1 MQQPGGQ
8 PPANYH
14 IPADLPLGEGGAKAK
29 FNGNIAAIRLL
40 KQLEAEGR
48 SATPEEQGVLARYVG
63 WGGIPQAFANPST
76 GKIAAG
82 WEKQVQQLEDAL
94 TPDELLAARQST
106 QNAHYTSREVIG
118 GVFDAVQ
125 RLGLSGGTV
134 IEPSVGTGNFIGLTP
149 DALRGA
155 LRWTAVELDSITG
168 RIASK
173 LYPQAHVI
181 AGRGFQ
187 EVSVPENHF
196 DAAIGN
202 PPFGQET
209 LFDPAHPDLKGFSI
223 HNFFFAKSLKSLRPG
238 GVLAMVV
245 SHSFMDKASG
255 KQRRWISDHARL
267 LGAIRLPDTAFKANA
282 GTEVTTDI
290 VFLQKLHP
298 GEKADATWTEIGS
311 VPDPAGGDPIPLSQY
326 FIQHPEMML
335 GTMTRE
341 GSMRYSGQPTLSE
354 RPGSDLSE
362 QLRQAVQ
369 HLPQNVMDGPRTI
382 PQGETAPVSDLS
394 EDVAVYSHFIG
405 ADGKIRQRMPDVLDQ
420 QVERVV
426 EVTGKDAD
434 RIKGMIG
441 LRDSLKA
448 LMRAELSDAPDATT
462 NRMRAALSDQYDK
475 FQKEYGYLNSQKNVS
490 LFRDD
495 ADAYR
500 LRALEVGYTRLSAEE
515 AEAEGITMPKGRKT
529 AESAKKADILSRRV
543 LNPSRTPKAATAQD
557 ALIVSLNTT
566 GRVDM
571 QRMAMM
577 LGKDEQAV
585 IDELGGKLFM
595 DPDAGWVTDDAYL
608 SGNVKAKLA
617 RAITAASTNPDL
629 QRNVDALRGVQPADL
644 SPADIA
650 VGIGAPWVP
659 GSDYERFAS
668 EVLGAQVSVSWN
680 SVASK
685 FSVGMRGSRGNAQHG
700 TSRLTAAEL
709 FERAINHQPGMVY
722 DIIREPG
729 GGERRQINNEATTA
743 ANAKLDEI
751 RDAFSNWVWKDQARR
766 ERLAQ
771 FYNDNYNTDR
781 QRAYDGSFLTFP
793 GMTDQIKLR
802 PSQKNAIWRGVQ
814 EGRYLLDHVVGAG
827 KTYTVIATAMTA
839 KRMGLQRKPMVA
851 VPNHLVE
858 QWAADWLRLYPGANV
873 LAVTK
878 EDFAKDRRK
887 LLFSRI
893 ATGDWDAVVIA
904 HSQFTRIAV
913 PPEFEL
919 EYLNE
924 QIAEYEMALDAAKKD
939 RDGMTTKN
947 LAKRRDTIK
956 EKLKA
961 RMSRTTRDTDTANM
975 QEMGIDALYVDEAH
989 EFKNLEFVT
998 TKRNVSGLGNPAGS
1012 QKAADLFM
1020 KVRYLSRTY
1029 DGRGTYFATGTPV
1042 SNSLAEMFTM
1052 QRYLAEADLRARG
1065 IHTFDAWS
1073 NTFAVEESQFQIDST
1088 GRGLKPKTVLTKFVN
1103 VAEMMAIY
1111 WRFADIVLQ
1120 QDLNRIALETT
1131 GKPFPVPKVAGGR
1144 AQNVVVPA
1152 GASLSRYIEQVII
1165 PRTQAIAGEPITY
1178 TENGVTMQR
1187 MADKPDPSVD
1197 NMLKVTNDARL
1208 AALDVRLRMPEAA
1221 DDPGSKVNEA
1231 MRRIVAKWKATKK
1244 RRGTQLVFC
1253 DLSTP
1258 KGSQASERAEFDAL
1272 VSAAENG
1279 DEDAQAKLDKMSP
1292 DEILA
1297 LETAGFSVYDDLK
1310 QKLIAEGIPA
1320 QEIAFIH
1327 DAKTDLQKK
1336 ALFNKVRSGAV
1347 RVLMGSTSKMG
1358 AGTNVQNKLVALHH
1372 LDAPWRPSDL
1382 EQREGRIIRQGN
1394 EFYAEDPDGFE
1405 VEINRYAT
1413 ERTYDSRMWQLIEQ
1427 KAAVV
1432 EQIRTADAG
1441 TREIDD
1447 IGGQAANAAEMKAA
1461 ATGNPLIIE
1470 QVELQD
1476 KVKRLGMLKRAHE
1489 GRIYEAERRLASLNA
1504 DGGPDG
1510 RAQRALAEVEPEIA
1524 FIDAH
1529 PAPRGDA
1536 FTIKVKGKT
1545 FTEHGKGAA
1554 ALAVAI
1560 VDADEEMK
1568 RTTRSNIPLGTY
1580 RGLELSLA
1588 KSQFL
1593 NQRTVTVS
1601 IPGLGE
1607 VGEIGNPSNAEG
1619 KVSGAGILTRVD
1631 GFARAIQAKPAG
1643 IESQRKA
1650 EHKAIAEWT
1659 EVAASTFKQAAEL
1672 STATE
1677 RLRDITAELSVKPA
1691 AVDQPLQVDESEQGA
1706 QSRGEPERARQPLE
1720 TEFVVGVRDLDRTV
1734 RKIVGQWKGDIP
1746 TVRAIESADQLP
1758 DTAKRQAGWES
1769 AEGWYDGRGTIYL
1782 IANNLANLTRAQQV
1796 LAHEAF
1802 GHYGVEGVLGS
1813 ADWARITGQVAKLR
1827 KDPGSLSG
1835 ELQAAL
1841 ASVERRYPDA
1851 TPGTFAREFIAVMAE
1866 RGVRGGLMTRVL
1878 AGLRRWLRALGFDFS
1893 GWQDAELR
1901 DIVVRGMRQVATTAA
1916 RRRTDGIRGGAM
1928 SEQAPTFYSAL
1939 LETVRAGAGA
1949 PRSGT
1954 PAQWAGWLDGAQ
1966 RRGEIRQAERD
1977 WLGVDDW
1984 MERQNGP
1991 ITREALTNFV
2001 RDSQLVIGETTLGKQ
2016 EGART
2021 TQQIRLAALD
2031 LYLERVPDATEEEI
2045 EESSDH
2051 IDEWMAGDATLSDTA
2066 NRLGVRRESL
2076 AALRN
2081 NSAPD
2086 TSKFGKYTLPG
2097 VRKNYRETLLTMP
2110 SYSAERKLK
2119 MDSAND
2125 QFNALVDRY
2134 GTMDRMPE
2142 EQRQKAEQLMREYY
2156 ALADTESP
2164 DYQSSHFEQP
2174 NIVAHIRS
2182 NERTD
2187 ADGKRV
2193 LFIEEIQ
2200 SDWHQAGRKKGYK
2213 VPTEPLRAQQVRLWN
2228 EAEAAERA
2236 GNSDEFARL
2245 NAEADAL
2252 GNRIRESQSVAVPD
2266 APFKATDEWA
2276 MLAFKRMARE
2286 AAQRGFDV
2294 IAWTTGDQQAAR
2306 YDLSKTVSRIEYQK
2320 NPSDGTFEVLV
2331 LGMDGDGVLW
2341 SKDRATQEDIIG
2353 TLGKSIADR
2362 MEADEGSRV
2371 GGIGSDKKALTGD
2384 GLKVGGSGM
2393 RSFYD
2398 SILPKAMNKWAKKF
2412 GGKVTSTG
2420 LMTGGGLEPFYFV
2433 HDRGPNAELRW
2444 QVATDHKNGSAPA
2457 TPFATKAEATAEA
2470 ARLNGENA
2478 TMVHAI
2484 EVTDAMRAAVLEG
2497 QPLFSLPDS
2506 QKFDAIMGGI
2516 RGEDS
2521 IIQRLKDK
2529 VEDARPSLLGALTTR
2544 QLVEVTGGY
2553 LPAAKGYQGLADRMA
2568 ARRNVL
2574 QSEVGG
2580 LAMKW
2585 QRMQTKDRRKA
2596 GAARRAARDT
2606 DSDRT
2611 ADLMHD
2617 ATIAGTDPAE
2627 AYEVSTVTLTSNGE
2641 TVPLDADSATAA
2653 IGRLEAKLADK
2664 EWRRNAPD
2672 AIVKTMQADIRRI
2685 EAGMV
2690 VERER
2695 ASAYPSLKRRFNALP
2710 KEWQDLYREVRDA
2723 YANRADQMLDA
2734 LLDRIEQLEIDER
2747 TKAALRERMRANFE
2761 SARVHAP
2768 YFPLARFGDYW
2779 VSFSKRGANGDMER
2793 QFVMAETKRERDRAI
2808 KAAEAAGYMVDK
2820 LGRKI
2825 ENVRAQDGASGTFVS
2840 EVNEALQAAGVGE
2853 SVRDE
2858 IYQLYLRTL
2867 PDLSTR
2873 KNFIHRKKVAGYD
2886 QDALRAFAGQMF
2898 HGAHQLARLEFQPRM
2913 QDQLTKIVNEAKAM
2927 QDTADEDADRASV
2940 AAGEF
2945 KKRHEWIMN
2954 PTNAGWVQTLSA
2966 INFVYYLGVSPAAAL
2981 VNLSQTAITTFPA
2994 LASKYGWMRALNTT
3008 LATVRDAAKNVRYG
3022 DDTGIRRSLK
3032 SDDERAAYEQL
3043 QKMGAIDVTQAH
3055 DLAGLGD
3062 SDTRG
3067 YSPTAHKVMNAVS
3080 FLFHKA
3086 EVVNREATAIAAYRL
3101 AREAG
3106 KPHQAAVQEAAD
3118 TIWQTH
3124 FDYSAANRA
3133 RFMQG
3138 NAAKVLFAFKQ
3149 YSQSMT
3155 YFLWRAF
3162 YESMKGET
3170 KQVRNEARQRLVGT
3184 LGMTGVFAGVM
3195 GMPLLSLFFGVAN
3208 AMAAAFGDDDEPF
3221 SAEVEFR
3228 NFLTDMLGA
3237 KLGGIAQEGLVEG
3250 GLEALGL
3257 KAPEVGS
3264 RVSLNDLWIRS
3275 ADPDVEGRDLY
3286 VHLLE
3291 QAAGPIAGMLGN
3303 GITASSMIGEGLTTD
3318 NAGMVWRGVEKG
3330 MPKAVRDGMK
3340 FIRYEVHGVN
3350 TLRGDPLVPDAN
3362 VIDSIYQGLGLMPA
3376 DLARQYEANAAVK
3389 QYERYVLER
3398 RQSLLDA
3405 YAIATRHKDM
3415 EAVRATNEK
3424 IRAFNQRWPEIAV
3437 SASTIRRSL
3446 QSRERYSER
3455 AVNGITL
3462 NSRIGDRVRD
3472 AVRFDGEGE

>member
-1 MQQPGGQ
+1 MV
-8 PPANYH
+8 
-14 IPADLPLGEGGAKAK
+14 
-29 FNGNIAAIRLL
+29 AAI
-40 KQLEAEGR
+40 AEMN
-48 SATPEEQGVLARYVG
+48 ARTG
-63 WGGIPQAFANPST
+63 GGIREF
-76 GKIAAG
+76 
-82 WEKQVQQLEDAL
+82 
-94 TPDELLAARQST
+94 T
-106 QNAHYTSREVIG
+106 Q
-118 GVFDAVQ
+118 
-125 RLGLSGGTV
+125 
-134 IEPSVGTGNFIGLTP
+134 
-149 DALRGA
+149 
-155 LRWTAVELDSITG
+155 
-168 RIASK
+168 
-173 LYPQAHVI
+173 
-181 AGRGFQ
+181 
-187 EVSVPENHF
+187 
-196 DAAIGN
+196 
-202 PPFGQET
+202 
-209 LFDPAHPDLKGFSI
+209 
-223 HNFFFAKSLKSLRPG
+223 
-238 GVLAMVV
+238 
-245 SHSFMDKASG
+245 
-255 KQRRWISDHARL
+255 
-267 LGAIRLPDTAFKANA
+267 
-282 GTEVTTDI
+282 
-290 VFLQKLHP
+290 
-298 GEKADATWTEIGS
+298 
-311 VPDPAGGDPIPLSQY
+311 
-326 FIQHPEMML
+326 
-335 GTMTRE
+335 
-341 GSMRYSGQPTLSE
+341 
-354 RPGSDLSE
+354 
-362 QLRQAVQ
+362 
-369 HLPQNVMDGPRTI
+369 
-382 PQGETAPVSDLS
+382 
-394 EDVAVYSHFIG
+394 
-405 ADGKIRQRMPDVLDQ
+405 
-420 QVERVV
+420 
-426 EVTGKDAD
+426 
-434 RIKGMIG
+434 
-441 LRDSLKA
+441 
-448 LMRAELSDAPDATT
+448 
-462 NRMRAALSDQYDK
+462 
-475 FQKEYGYLNSQKNVS
+475 
-490 LFRDD
+490 
-495 ADAYR
+495 
-500 LRALEVGYTRLSAEE
+500 
-515 AEAEGITMPKGRKT
+515 
-529 AESAKKADILSRRV
+529 
-543 LNPSRTPKAATAQD
+543 
-557 ALIVSLNTT
+557 
-566 GRVDM
+566 
-571 QRMAMM
+571 
-577 LGKDEQAV
+577 
-585 IDELGGKLFM
+585 
-595 DPDAGWVTDDAYL
+595 
-608 SGNVKAKLA
+608 
-617 RAITAASTNPDL
+617 
-629 QRNVDALRGVQPADL
+629 
-644 SPADIA
+644 
-650 VGIGAPWVP
+650 
-659 GSDYERFAS
+659 S
-668 EVLGAQVSVSWN
+668 EV
-680 SVASK
+680 
-685 FSVGMRGSRGNAQHG
+685 
-700 TSRLTAAEL
+700 
-709 FERAINHQPGMVY
+709 
-722 DIIREPG
+722 
-729 GGERRQINNEATTA
+729 EA
-743 ANAKLDEI
+743 
-751 RDAFSNWVWKDQARR
+751 
-766 ERLAQ
+766 
-771 FYNDNYNTDR
+771 
-781 QRAYDGSFLTFP
+781 
-793 GMTDQIKLR
+793 
-802 PSQKNAIWRGVQ
+802 
-814 EGRYLLDHVVGAG
+814 
-827 KTYTVIATAMTA
+827 
-839 KRMGLQRKPMVA
+839 
-851 VPNHLVE
+851 
-858 QWAADWLRLYPGANV
+858 
-873 LAVTK
+873 
-878 EDFAKDRRK
+878 
-887 LLFSRI
+887 
-893 ATGDWDAVVIA
+893 
-904 HSQFTRIAV
+904 
-913 PPEFEL
+913 
-919 EYLNE
+919 
-924 QIAEYEMALDAAKKD
+924 
-939 RDGMTTKN
+939 
-947 LAKRRDTIK
+947 
-956 EKLKA
+956 
-961 RMSRTTRDTDTANM
+961 
-975 QEMGIDALYVDEAH
+975 
-989 EFKNLEFVT
+989 
-998 TKRNVSGLGNPAGS
+998 
-1012 QKAADLFM
+1012 
-1020 KVRYLSRTY
+1020 
-1029 DGRGTYFATGTPV
+1029 
-1042 SNSLAEMFTM
+1042 
-1052 QRYLAEADLRARG
+1052 
-1065 IHTFDAWS
+1065 
-1073 NTFAVEESQFQIDST
+1073 
-1088 GRGLKPKTVLTKFVN
+1088 
-1103 VAEMMAIY
+1103 
-1111 WRFADIVLQ
+1111 
-1120 QDLNRIALETT
+1120 
-1131 GKPFPVPKVAGGR
+1131 
-1144 AQNVVVPA
+1144 
-1152 GASLSRYIEQVII
+1152 
-1165 PRTQAIAGEPITY
+1165 
-1178 TENGVTMQR
+1178 
-1187 MADKPDPSVD
+1187 
-1197 NMLKVTNDARL
+1197 
-1208 AALDVRLRMPEAA
+1208 
-1221 DDPGSKVNEA
+1221 
-1231 MRRIVAKWKATKK
+1231 
-1244 RRGTQLVFC
+1244 
-1253 DLSTP
+1253 
-1258 KGSQASERAEFDAL
+1258 
-1272 VSAAENG
+1272 
-1279 DEDAQAKLDKMSP
+1279 
-1292 DEILA
+1292 
-1297 LETAGFSVYDDLK
+1297 
-1310 QKLIAEGIPA
+1310 LIAERGIA
-1320 QEIAFIH
+1320 AADRFLKDTKDDASKRAKLEKLTASR
-1327 DAKTDLQKK
+1327 DAKASAAPEHSSDADDDLAGVSPGELKQMVK
-1336 ALFNKVRSGAV
+1336 AFAEAGPAESDTNITHIFDPPAKNEVVR
-1347 RVLMGSTSKMG
+1347 
-1358 AGTNVQNKLVALHH
+1358 
-1372 LDAPWRPSDL
+1372 
-1382 EQREGRIIRQGN
+1382 
-1394 EFYAEDPDGFE
+1394 
-1405 VEINRYAT
+1405 
-1413 ERTYDSRMWQLIEQ
+1413 
-1427 KAAVV
+1427 
-1432 EQIRTADAG
+1432 
-1441 TREIDD
+1441 
-1447 IGGQAANAAEMKAA
+1447 
-1461 ATGNPLIIE
+1461 
-1470 QVELQD
+1470 LQD
-1476 KVKRLGMLKRAHE
+1476 KVKVYHKDHGWMSVADAKALIATWEDRAVQQGKDSME
-1489 GRIYEAERRLASLNA
+1489 GRNTNGDKIVLSLFDLTGSWSMPWEQAGYQVFRFDIQDQSTYEDPQTGEEKKVGDINNMSVEFFGDLFGDFDGKDVYAVLAACPCTDFAVSGARHFAAKDADGRTVKSIRLVKQTLAAIEYFKPAVWAIENPVGRIEKLGGLPPWRLSFDPNHLGDPYTKKTLLWGRFNADLPIAPVDPVEGSKMHHLYGGKSLATKNARSETPEGFSYGFFMANNAVDNPVIAAAWKYDRLDRDKIRAAVERGITGEQLAQVLDEHYYGELDDDAGNAALDYLAAHGWPEEGNDWTFWEEFAGGKSPPPPANPTPPPAPAPVAEEPSEPVQAPATAQPVATKDTPQATDNTPLGATRQLLDDMAAGPVDVDVVRGVYARVRAEREQAVAELKKMTKPELQRSFGVHPGYTKDQAVDAAYRSLLQTFTLGKSVSYVMGGGDFTTQFMQAMDGVIAGLTQADVDAYSEGRRERIAKVQAAKDGMQDPKTLDDFSRLSRSL
-1504 DGGPDG
+1504 GGEAMLSP
-1510 RAQRALAEVEPEIA
+1510 AQRAEFDRLRTDRWLEEQAKTAGPKTARAVDTGDTEMKLVETTHTKKGHQLFVVQLSDRVDRDTYDRLNTGAKTLGGYYSSYRGGGAVAGFQFPTREAAEKFMALREGDQQGADRGAARQEARAETLATKAAALRERATAEKNRDRRANTSRQAGMAASAVARAEAELALADTMDRIA
-1524 FIDAH
+1524 KAQTDGTTRMLGKIQHVSQVDMLENTLTYAARDFQTKAGVSWEKAKETPITAEMLERAELPKFH
-1529 PAPRGDA
+1529 LTRGDA
-1536 FTIKVKGKT
+1536 VPVVGALLRTRGGKQVGEALRKMLDLT
-1545 FTEHGKGAA
+1545 DEYQRAVSLAPAKFALTRSDGKAAFFRTKKDAEA
-1554 ALAVAI
+1554 ALARTAEKKTEAMHALPRVSVVKVEFQDDPQGRVMKEIADGPWLVAVSPEVAI
-1560 VDADEEMK
+1560 ERKLWLPDYDKKLAISTEAAQKIVDV
-1568 RTTRSNIPLGTY
+1568 LGVGMVSPTPYWFETY
-1580 RGLELSLA
+1580 LDRRKKMAAIGIERDFMLREALREYLSLRTEPSAESDIKKMERALVGRKDVGIDFFPTPPALVERMVEQADIGPGMRVLEPSAGKGDIAEQLAGAADDVHVDTVEIAPLLRDLLAA
-1588 KSQFL
+1588 KGFNVVAQDFTEFNPNTDSHYDRIVMNPPFGNGADGDHIKHAYSML
-1593 NQRTVTVS
+1593 KAGGRIVA
-1601 IPGLGE
+1601 IAGE
-1607 VGEIGNPSNAEG
+1607 
-1619 KVSGAGILTRVD
+1619 GIFSRSD
-1631 GFARAIQAKPAG
+1631 
-1643 IESQRKA
+1643 RKA
-1650 EHKAIAEWT
+1650 MAFREWLDRVGGTSEPLPEGSFKSSFRPTGVNTRLVVIDKAT
-1659 EVAASTFKQAAEL
+1659 S
-1672 STATE
+1672 
-1677 RLRDITAELSVKPA
+1677 
-1691 AVDQPLQVDESEQGA
+1691 GA
-1706 QSRGEPERARQPLE
+1706 QSRAEPGRERQPLE

-1758 DTAKRQAGWES
+1758 DFAKRQVGWET

-1901 DIVVRGMRQVATTAA
+1901 DIVARGMRQVATKAA
-1916 RRRTDGIRGGAM
+1916 KRRTDGMRGPAQGRAFHGTDMREIERFQLARIGTGEGRDAFGWGLYFASQQDVADFYRRNVSGFARNIPATMADQAMQRAGGDRATALRDLTRKRDALPEAARGQTQAAIDWLRRGQNRGQVYEVDIPDADQLLDWDASVDEQPEAVRARLDDIMASDYVDQSTREEWGHKKGAARTGMGFYRTLAM
-1928 SEQAPTFYSAL
+1928 SNNLPGGLTGNEGASAL
-1939 LETVRAGAGA
+1939 LREFGIPGLRYLDGDSRTGGDGSHNFVIWDEAAIGA
-1949 PRSGT
+1949 PRG
-1954 PAQWAGWLDGAQ
+1954 
-1966 RRGEIRQAERD
+1966 
-1977 WLGVDDW
+1977 
-1984 MERQNGP
+1984 
-1991 ITREALTNFV
+1991 
-2001 RDSQLVIGETTLGKQ
+2001 
-2016 EGART
+2016 
-2021 TQQIRLAALD
+2021 
-2031 LYLERVPDATEEEI
+2031 
-2045 EESSDH
+2045 
-2051 IDEWMAGDATLSDTA
+2051 
-2066 NRLGVRRESL
+2066 
-2076 AALRN
+2076 
-2081 NSAPD
+2081 
-2086 TSKFGKYTLPG
+2086 
-2097 VRKNYRETLLTMP
+2097 
-2110 SYSAERKLK
+2110 
-2119 MDSAND
+2119 
-2125 QFNALVDRY
+2125 
-2134 GTMDRMPE
+2134 
-2142 EQRQKAEQLMREYY
+2142 
-2156 ALADTESP
+2156 
-2164 DYQSSHFEQP
+2164 
-2174 NIVAHIRS
+2174 
-2182 NERTD
+2182 
-2187 ADGKRV
+2187 
-2193 LFIEEIQ
+2193 
-2200 SDWHQAGRKKGYK
+2200 
-2213 VPTEPLRAQQVRLWN
+2213 
-2228 EAEAAERA
+2228 
-2236 GNSDEFARL
+2236 
-2245 NAEADAL
+2245 
-2252 GNRIRESQSVAVPD
+2252 
-2266 APFKATDEWA
+2266 
-2276 MLAFKRMARE
+2276 
-2286 AAQRGFDV
+2286 
-2294 IAWTTGDQQAAR
+2294 
-2306 YDLSKTVSRIEYQK
+2306 
-2320 NPSDGTFEVLV
+2320 
-2331 LGMDGDGVLW
+2331 
-2341 SKDRATQEDIIG
+2341 
-2353 TLGKSIADR
+2353 
-2362 MEADEGSRV
+2362 
-2371 GGIGSDKKALTGD
+2371 
-2384 GLKVGGSGM
+2384 
-2393 RSFYD
+2393 
-2398 SILPKAMNKWAKKF
+2398 
-2412 GGKVTSTG
+2412 
-2420 LMTGGGLEPFYFV
+2420 
-2433 HDRGPNAELRW
+2433 
-2444 QVATDHKNGSAPA
+2444 
-2457 TPFATKAEATAEA
+2457 
-2470 ARLNGENA
+2470 
-2478 TMVHAI
+2478 
-2484 EVTDAMRAAVLEG
+2484 
-2497 QPLFSLPDS
+2497 LFSLPDS

-2529 VEDARPSLLGALTTR
+2529 VEDARPALLGALTTR

-2695 ASAYPSLKRRFNALP
+2695 ASAYPGLKQRFNALP

-3437 SASTIRRSL
+3437 SASTIRRSM

>member
-1 MQQPGGQ
+1 MDRIAKAQTDGTTRMLGKIQHVSQVDMLENTLTYAARDFQTKAGVSWEKAKETPITAEMLERAELPKFHLTRGDAVPVVGALLRTRGGKQ
-8 PPANYH
+8 VGEALRKMLDLTDEYQRAVSLAPAKFALTRSDGKAAFFRTKKDAEAALARTAEKQTEAMHPLPRVSVVKVEFQDDPMGRVMKEIADGPWLVAVSPEVAIERKLWLPDYDKKLAISTEAAQKIVDVLGVSSTSPVPYWFESYLDRRKKMAAIGIERDFLLREALREYLSLRTEPSAESDIKKMERALIGRKDVGIDFFPTPPALVERMVEQ
-14 IPADLPLGEGGAKAK
+14 ADIGPGMRVLEPSAGKGDIAEQLAGAADDVHVDTVEIAPLL
-29 FNGNIAAIRLL
+29 R
-40 KQLEAEGR
+40 
-48 SATPEEQGVLARYVG
+48 
-63 WGGIPQAFANPST
+63 
-76 GKIAAG
+76 
-82 WEKQVQQLEDAL
+82 D
-94 TPDELLAARQST
+94 LLAAKGFNVVAQDFTEFNPNTDS
-106 QNAHYTSREVIG
+106 HY
-118 GVFDAVQ
+118 D
-125 RLGLSGGTV
+125 
-134 IEPSVGTGNFIGLTP
+134 
-149 DALRGA
+149 
-155 LRWTAVELDSITG
+155 
-168 RIASK
+168 RI
-173 LYPQAHVI
+173 VM
-181 AGRGFQ
+181 
-187 EVSVPENHF
+187 
-196 DAAIGN
+196 N
-202 PPFGQET
+202 PPFG
-209 LFDPAHPDLKGFSI
+209 
-223 HNFFFAKSLKSLRPG
+223 N
-238 GVLAMVV
+238 
-245 SHSFMDKASG
+245 
-255 KQRRWISDHARL
+255 
-267 LGAIRLPDTAFKANA
+267 
-282 GTEVTTDI
+282 
-290 VFLQKLHP
+290 
-298 GEKADATWTEIGS
+298 
-311 VPDPAGGDPIPLSQY
+311 
-326 FIQHPEMML
+326 
-335 GTMTRE
+335 
-341 GSMRYSGQPTLSE
+341 
-354 RPGSDLSE
+354 
-362 QLRQAVQ
+362 
-369 HLPQNVMDGPRTI
+369 
-382 PQGETAPVSDLS
+382 
-394 EDVAVYSHFIG
+394 G
-405 ADGKIRQRMPDVLDQ
+405 ADGDH
-420 QVERVV
+420 
-426 EVTGKDAD
+426 
-434 RIKGMIG
+434 IKHAYSM
-441 LRDSLKA
+441 LKA
-448 LMRAELSDAPDATT
+448 GGRIVAIAGEGIFSRSDRKAVAFREWLDRVGGTSEPLPEGSFKSSFRPTGVNTRLVVIDKNSTGAFSMPEATDSPAFRRWFGKSKVVDAAGKPLVVYHGSPDA
-462 NRMRAALSDQYDK
+462 RFMDGDGIFMDVRDR
-475 FQKEYGYLNSQKNVS
+475 YG
-490 LFRDD
+490 
-495 ADAYR
+495 
-500 LRALEVGYTRLSAEE
+500 
-515 AEAEGITMPKGRKT
+515 
-529 AESAKKADILSRRV
+529 
-543 LNPSRTPKAATAQD
+543 AQD
-557 ALIVSLNTT
+557 
-566 GRVDM
+566 G
-571 QRMAMM
+571 
-577 LGKDEQAV
+577 
-585 IDELGGKLFM
+585 
-595 DPDAGWVTDDAYL
+595 
-608 SGNVKAKLA
+608 
-617 RAITAASTNPDL
+617 
-629 QRNVDALRGVQPADL
+629 
-644 SPADIA
+644 
-650 VGIGAPWVP
+650 
-659 GSDYERFAS
+659 
-668 EVLGAQVSVSWN
+668 
-680 SVASK
+680 
-685 FSVGMRGSRGNAQHG
+685 
-700 TSRLTAAEL
+700 
-709 FERAINHQPGMVY
+709 
-722 DIIREPG
+722 
-729 GGERRQINNEATTA
+729 
-743 ANAKLDEI
+743 
-751 RDAFSNWVWKDQARR
+751 
-766 ERLAQ
+766 
-771 FYNDNYNTDR
+771 
-781 QRAYDGSFLTFP
+781 
-793 GMTDQIKLR
+793 
-802 PSQKNAIWRGVQ
+802 
-814 EGRYLLDHVVGAG
+814 VGAF
-827 KTYTVIATAMTA
+827 
-839 KRMGLQRKPMVA
+839 
-851 VPNHLVE
+851 
-858 QWAADWLRLYPGANV
+858 W
-873 LAVTK
+873 
-878 EDFAKDRRK
+878 FAKDRATASTYADDRRAFDYQNAESAVIPAYLK
-887 LLFSRI
+887 LENPLVIDGGGKPWREAQSRGKSTDVI
-893 ATGDWDAVVIA
+893 EQAKAAGHDGVIIRNVRDDYTGFGRG
-904 HSQFTRIAV
+904 S
-913 PPEFEL
+913 E
-919 EYLNE
+919 
-924 QIAEYEMALDAAKKD
+924 
-939 RDGMTTKN
+939 
-947 LAKRRDTIK
+947 KR
-956 EKLKA
+956 
-961 RMSRTTRDTDTANM
+961 STDT
-975 QEMGIDALYVDEAH
+975 YVVFSSKQIKSAD
-989 EFKNLEFVT
+989 
-998 TKRNVSGLGNPAGS
+998 RNSG
-1012 QKAADLFM
+1012 
-1020 KVRYLSRTY
+1020 
-1029 DGRGTYFATGTPV
+1029 
-1042 SNSLAEMFTM
+1042 
-1052 QRYLAEADLRARG
+1052 
-1065 IHTFDAWS
+1065 TFDPS
-1073 NTFAVEESQFQIDST
+1073 N
-1088 GRGLKPKTVLTKFVN
+1088 
-1103 VAEMMAIY
+1103 
-1111 WRFADIVLQ
+1111 
-1120 QDLNRIALETT
+1120 
-1131 GKPFPVPKVAGGR
+1131 
-1144 AQNVVVPA
+1144 
-1152 GASLSRYIEQVII
+1152 
-1165 PRTQAIAGEPITY
+1165 
-1178 TENGVTMQR
+1178 
-1187 MADKPDPSVD
+1187 PSV
-1197 NMLKVTNDARL
+1197 L
-1208 AALDVRLRMPEAA
+1208 
-1221 DDPGSKVNEA
+1221 
-1231 MRRIVAKWKATKK
+1231 
-1244 RRGTQLVFC
+1244 
-1253 DLSTP
+1253 
-1258 KGSQASERAEFDAL
+1258 
-1272 VSAAENG
+1272 
-1279 DEDAQAKLDKMSP
+1279 
-1292 DEILA
+1292 
-1297 LETAGFSVYDDLK
+1297 
-1310 QKLIAEGIPA
+1310 
-1320 QEIAFIH
+1320 
-1327 DAKTDLQKK
+1327 
-1336 ALFNKVRSGAV
+1336 
-1347 RVLMGSTSKMG
+1347 
-1358 AGTNVQNKLVALHH
+1358 
-1372 LDAPWRPSDL
+1372 
-1382 EQREGRIIRQGN
+1382 
-1394 EFYAEDPDGFE
+1394 
-1405 VEINRYAT
+1405 
-1413 ERTYDSRMWQLIEQ
+1413 
-1427 KAAVV
+1427 
-1432 EQIRTADAG
+1432 
-1441 TREIDD
+1441 
-1447 IGGQAANAAEMKAA
+1447 
-1461 ATGNPLIIE
+1461 
-1470 QVELQD
+1470 
-1476 KVKRLGMLKRAHE
+1476 
-1489 GRIYEAERRLASLNA
+1489 
-1504 DGGPDG
+1504 
-1510 RAQRALAEVEPEIA
+1510 
-1524 FIDAH
+1524 
-1529 PAPRGDA
+1529 
-1536 FTIKVKGKT
+1536 
-1545 FTEHGKGAA
+1545 
-1554 ALAVAI
+1554 
-1560 VDADEEMK
+1560 
-1568 RTTRSNIPLGTY
+1568 
-1580 RGLELSLA
+1580 
-1588 KSQFL
+1588 
-1593 NQRTVTVS
+1593 
-1601 IPGLGE
+1601 
-1607 VGEIGNPSNAEG
+1607 
-1619 KVSGAGILTRVD
+1619 
-1631 GFARAIQAKPAG
+1631 
-1643 IESQRKA
+1643 
-1650 EHKAIAEWT
+1650 
-1659 EVAASTFKQAAEL
+1659 
-1672 STATE
+1672 
-1677 RLRDITAELSVKPA
+1677 
-1691 AVDQPLQVDESEQGA
+1691 
-1706 QSRGEPERARQPLE
+1706 QSRGEPGRERQPLE
-1720 TEFVVGVRDLDRTV
+1720 TEFVVGVGDLDRTV

-1916 RRRTDGIRGGAM
+1916 QRRTDGMRGPAQGRAFHGTDMREIERFQLARIGTGEGRDAFGWGLYFASQQDVADFYRRNVSGFARNIPATMADQAMQRAGGDRATALRDLTRKRDALPEAARGQTQAAIDWLRRGQNRGQVYEVDIPDADQLLDWDASVDEQPEAVRARLDDIMASDYVDQSTREEWGHKKGAARTGMGFYRTLAM
-1928 SEQAPTFYSAL
+1928 SNNLPGGLTGNEGASAL
-1939 LETVRAGAGA
+1939 LREFGIPGLRYLDGDSRTGGDGSHNFVIWDEAAIGA
-1949 PRSGT
+1949 PRG
-1954 PAQWAGWLDGAQ
+1954 
-1966 RRGEIRQAERD
+1966 
-1977 WLGVDDW
+1977 
-1984 MERQNGP
+1984 
-1991 ITREALTNFV
+1991 
-2001 RDSQLVIGETTLGKQ
+2001 
-2016 EGART
+2016 
-2021 TQQIRLAALD
+2021 
-2031 LYLERVPDATEEEI
+2031 
-2045 EESSDH
+2045 
-2051 IDEWMAGDATLSDTA
+2051 
-2066 NRLGVRRESL
+2066 
-2076 AALRN
+2076 
-2081 NSAPD
+2081 
-2086 TSKFGKYTLPG
+2086 
-2097 VRKNYRETLLTMP
+2097 
-2110 SYSAERKLK
+2110 
-2119 MDSAND
+2119 
-2125 QFNALVDRY
+2125 
-2134 GTMDRMPE
+2134 
-2142 EQRQKAEQLMREYY
+2142 
-2156 ALADTESP
+2156 
-2164 DYQSSHFEQP
+2164 
-2174 NIVAHIRS
+2174 
-2182 NERTD
+2182 
-2187 ADGKRV
+2187 
-2193 LFIEEIQ
+2193 
-2200 SDWHQAGRKKGYK
+2200 
-2213 VPTEPLRAQQVRLWN
+2213 
-2228 EAEAAERA
+2228 
-2236 GNSDEFARL
+2236 
-2245 NAEADAL
+2245 
-2252 GNRIRESQSVAVPD
+2252 
-2266 APFKATDEWA
+2266 
-2276 MLAFKRMARE
+2276 
-2286 AAQRGFDV
+2286 
-2294 IAWTTGDQQAAR
+2294 
-2306 YDLSKTVSRIEYQK
+2306 
-2320 NPSDGTFEVLV
+2320 
-2331 LGMDGDGVLW
+2331 
-2341 SKDRATQEDIIG
+2341 
-2353 TLGKSIADR
+2353 
-2362 MEADEGSRV
+2362 
-2371 GGIGSDKKALTGD
+2371 
-2384 GLKVGGSGM
+2384 
-2393 RSFYD
+2393 
-2398 SILPKAMNKWAKKF
+2398 
-2412 GGKVTSTG
+2412 
-2420 LMTGGGLEPFYFV
+2420 
-2433 HDRGPNAELRW
+2433 
-2444 QVATDHKNGSAPA
+2444 
-2457 TPFATKAEATAEA
+2457 
-2470 ARLNGENA
+2470 
-2478 TMVHAI
+2478 
-2484 EVTDAMRAAVLEG
+2484 
-2497 QPLFSLPDS
+2497 LFSLPDS
-2506 QKFDAIMGGI
+2506 QRFDAIMGGI

-2529 VEDARPSLLGALTTR
+2529 VEDARPALLGALTTR

-2574 QSEVGG
+2574 QAEVGG

-2695 ASAYPSLKRRFNALP
+2695 ASAYPGLKQRFNALP
-2710 KEWQDLYREVRDA
+2710 KEWQDLYREVRDT